1 MRTSFSPQSP
11 PPHYLSI
18 LNLCRK
24 AAEKLQDPQALQ
36 FTGNLYYNCGNAFF
50 KSHNPKEAKRLLEMS
65 LELDYQAHAADSPD
79 SEEKRRNILAR
90 CRKLEMLGECHK
102 RGEEKDSFALILEA
116 LNVLLSEGLG
126 GTWGEESA
134 GMGVAEVM
142 RREEYLTKLVA
153 VLTRFTKD
161 QGEMSPGDNEMEL
174 DEEFSIILNDDVAVE
189 VKALMY
195 EIQVHV
201 LVDMTHQGRYA
212 TARNI
217 GRKALEIY
225 TEANCPLRRVR
236 VIERLLH
243 LAVVEGE
250 GVDDAL
256 SLGASAI
263 NTLASTKVY
272 SSRSELTTGIRQ
284 R

>member
-1 MRTSFSPQSP
+1 
-11 PPHYLSI
+11 
-18 LNLCRK
+18 
-24 AAEKLQDPQALQ
+24 
-36 FTGNLYYNCGNAFF
+36 
-50 KSHNPKEAKRLLEMS
+50 
-65 LELDYQAHAADSPD
+65 
-79 SEEKRRNILAR
+79 
-90 CRKLEMLGECHK
+90 
-102 RGEEKDSFALILEA
+102 
-116 LNVLLSEGLG
+116 
-126 GTWGEESA
+126 
-134 GMGVAEVM
+134 
-142 RREEYLTKLVA
+142 
-153 VLTRFTKD
+153 
-161 QGEMSPGDNEMEL
+161 
-174 DEEFSIILNDDVAVE
+174 VE
-189 VKALMY
+189 VKALVY